1 MDAAKTCLNIAID
14 HRIRELFGPVTLP
27 VGSSVPSAQPK
38 TQGFCSITDYINS
51 LRKLDTKEVD
61 VTQRLAGPYGVTR
74 VITVL
79 LKQPRDSHAFDR
91 GMAATV
97 SDCGTLQ
104 ALHEMFQ
111 AATFRTVGISDINII
126 DAMLFV
132 RPADEKHA
140 PGADKPPFSSE
151 TKKKLR
157 FIVRQS
163 LEQIAPSVIMCA
175 SQEKLL
181 SDPLV
186 DLISRGVGKSFTGDP
201 NIDIGGHTCCRVNSF
216 HPSSALNY
224 HKLEPELRQLLLL
237 ETVQTC
243 QQVGRT
249 WKTDQWM
256 NKLRLSCAK
265 IYSGMS
271 QAYCLPLIRS

>member
-14 HRIRELFGPVTLP
+14 HRIGELFGPVALP
-27 VGSSVPSAQPK
+27 VGSSIPSAQPK
-38 TQGFCSITDYINS
+38 AQGFCSIANCIDT
-51 LRKLDTKEVD
+51 LRKLDTNEVD

-74 VITVL
+74 GITVL

-97 SDCGTLQ
+97 GDCGTLQ
-104 ALHEMFQ
+104 ALHDMFQ
-111 AATFRTVGISDINII
+111 AATFRTVGISDINVI
-126 DAMLFV
+126 DALPFV

-140 PGADKPPFSSE
+140 TGAEKSPFSSE
-151 TKKKLR
+151 TKRILR
-157 FIVRQS
+157 SRVRQF
-163 LEQIAPSVIMCA
+163 LEQIAPTVIMCA

-181 SDPLV
+181 SDPLA

-201 NIDIGGHTCCRVNSF
+201 SIDVGGHTCCRVNSF

-237 ETVQTC
+237 ETVHTC

-256 NKLRLSCAK
+256 KELRLSCEK

-271 QAYCLPLIRS
+271 RAYCLPLIRS